1 MNMLGKGK
9 ILIMRGR
16 PKEENTRHIVCKVR
30 LNEGENGILDEICK
44 YSGLTKSDAIRR
56 ALQYYHDDQCPCQ
69 TEKEG
74 ILDKAAKKCYLN
86 GFEFSIL
93 IQELLISENGYVI
106 DTGNWE
112 NVNAEVALRLVE
124 KIKKHPILWKHFFM
138 VA

>member
-1 MNMLGKGK
+1 MEEKQKGSTRNIACK
-9 ILIMRGR
+9 IRLND
-16 PKEENTRHIVCKVR
+16 EENNI
-30 LNEGENGILDEICK
+30 LNKISKETD
-44 YSGLTKSDAIRR
+44 STKSDVMRS
-56 ALQYYHDDQCPCQ
+56 ALAAYY
-69 TEKEG
+69 KEMMLKPTQKTSD
-74 ILDKAAKKCYLN
+74 ILDNAEIQGYLN

-93 IQELLISENGYVI
+93 IHNLLISENGYVI

>member
-1 MNMLGKGK
+1 
-9 ILIMRGR
+9 MRGS
-16 PKEENTRHIVCKVR
+16 PKEENTRQIVCKVR

-106 DTGNWE
+106 DTGNWK

>member
-1 MNMLGKGK
+1 MEEKQKGSTRNVACK
-9 ILIMRGR
+9 IRLND
-16 PKEENTRHIVCKVR
+16 EEN
-30 LNEGENGILDEICK
+30 NILDKICK
-44 YSGLTKSDAIRR
+44 KTDSTKSDVMRS
-56 ALQYYHDDQCPCQ
+56 ALAAYY
-69 TEKEG
+69 KEMMLNPAQKTSD
-74 ILDKAAKKCYLN
+74 ILDNAEIQGYLN

-93 IQELLISENGYVI
+93 IHNLLISENGYVI

>member
-1 MNMLGKGK
+1 MEEKHKGSTRNIECK
-9 ILIMRGR
+9 IRLND
-16 PKEENTRHIVCKVR
+16 EEN
-30 LNEGENGILDEICK
+30 NILDKICK
-44 YSGLTKSDAIRR
+44 KTDSTKSDVMRS
-56 ALQYYHDDQCPCQ
+56 ALAAYY
-69 TEKEG
+69 KEMMLNPAQKASD
-74 ILDKAAKKCYLN
+74 ILDNAEIHGYLN

-93 IQELLISENGYVI
+93 IHNLLISENGYVI

>member
-1 MNMLGKGK
+1 
-9 ILIMRGR
+9 MRGR
-16 PKEENTRHIVCKVR
+16 PKEENTRDIVCKVR
-30 LNEGENGILDEICK
+30 LNEDENGILDEICK

-74 ILDKAAKKCYLN
+74 ILDKAAEKRYLN

-93 IQELLISENGYVI
+93 VQKLLISENGYVI

>member
-1 MNMLGKGK
+1 
-9 ILIMRGR
+9 MRGR
-16 PKEENTRHIVCKVR
+16 PKEENTRQIVCKVR

-56 ALQYYHDDQCPCQ
+56 ALQYYHDNLCPCQ

-93 IQELLISENGYVI
+93 IQELLISENGYVL